1 MSDSVKKY
9 FENNPPVGHFGTN
22 ASEIAKIKLKEMMA
36 KEKLITEE
44 LIDKRLE
51 DKGINFDI
59 EHDDALEAIQ
69 KHYDFELTDNWNNT
83 PDFSIY
89 AETTADGYEVW
100 VATNGDGRNVCIN
113 EDVHYYENDLSD
125 KLAEAMTDY
134 NELIYVD
141 DLDSYYVQDAV
152 TSVYESYVNDMKEEV
167 ENELIEEGYEYE
179 KETKNA

>member
-1 MSDSVKKY
+1 MKK
-9 FENNPPVGHFGTN
+9 
-22 ASEIAKIKLKEMMA
+22 KL
-36 KEKLITEE
+36 LTEE

-51 DKGINFDI
+51 KHGVKFDI
-59 EHDDALEAIQ
+59 DHDEALKVIQ
-69 KHYDFELTDNWNNT
+69 KHYDFELTDNWNGT

-89 AETTADGYEVW
+89 TETTADGYEVW
-100 VATNGDGRNVCIN
+100 VATSGDGRNVCIN
-113 EDVHYYENDLSD
+113 EDVHYYENDLND

-152 TSVYESYVNDMKEEV
+152 TEVYDSYVNDMKQEV

-179 KETKNA
+179 KSE